1 VWRILITI
9 GSQRQIGII
18 QGRQQTGGGE
28 PEQEMEVQ
36 GCRGLKSIYM
46 MITRK
51 AFQHCVE

>member
-18 QGRQQTGGGE
+18 QSRQQTGGGE

-36 GCRGLKSIYM
+36 GCKGLKSIYTL
-46 MITRK
+46 MIDH
-51 AFQHCVE
+51 A